1 MLGFYFI
8 KIERQIINSYA
19 TLSGWLQVRIVSFL
33 FSQIIIFNK
42 NDRMSLFSLI
52 TSFIE
57 WNDEMFVTD
66 GKISSR
72 IMLDNYN
79 KNPKTKIIG

>member
-42 NDRMSLFSLI
+42 